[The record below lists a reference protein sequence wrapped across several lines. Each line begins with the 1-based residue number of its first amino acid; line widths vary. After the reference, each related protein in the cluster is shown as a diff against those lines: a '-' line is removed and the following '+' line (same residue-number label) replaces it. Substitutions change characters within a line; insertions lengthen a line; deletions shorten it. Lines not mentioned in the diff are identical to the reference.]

1 MKKIINTIIAACLM
15 FTGAFAQDAAK
26 PLDEALSSYKA
37 GELLNA
43 RFALQ
48 QALNEIDRAIGAEI
62 LAALPTQMGDMKF
75 VEAEDNIT
83 AMSTGFAGLFVHR
96 NYASENSTASVD
108 IISDSPML
116 AGINTI
122 LALPFFGTDSNQKRI
137 RVGNYRALLQKNVQE
152 DGTVSWDIQI
162 PVNKTLVTFNCK
174 GIADE
179 NAVTRMANTIPVDQI
194 SRYAN

>member
-1 MKKIINTIIAACLM
+1 MKKIITILAACFL
-15 FTGAFAQDAAK
+15 FSGAIAQDAAK
-26 PLDEALSSYKA
+26 PLDEARSAYKA
-37 GELLNA
+37 GELQNA

-62 LAALPTQMGDMKF
+62 LAALPTQMGEMKF
-75 VEAEDNIT
+75 IETEDNVT
-83 AMSTGFAGLFVHR
+83 AISTGFAGLFVHR
-96 NYASENSTASVD
+96 NYASETSTSSVE
-108 IISDSPML
+108 IISDSPL
-116 AGINTI
+116 LTGLNAI

-162 PVNKTLVTFNCK
+162 PVNKTLISFNCI

-194 SRYAN
+194 AKYAN